1 MEQGFFNEDSVTL
14 VLNFTDGDGDI
25 GDVDGNIMPNLFVI
39 DNRLDTLADPFVL
52 PNIPAQG
59 IGNGVQ
65 GEIRIRLF
73 TTCCLIEGITPCDSS
88 PDFPTDTLSYDVFM
102 VDRAGNESNVVTTT
116 MVTLLCN

>member
-25 GDVDGNIMPNLFVI
+25 GGIDGDLKQNLFVF

-52 PNIPAQG
+52 PAIPAQG
-59 IGNGVQ
+59 VRNGVQ
-65 GEIRIRLF
+65 GEIRIRLYN
-73 TTCCLIEGITPCDSS
+73 TCCLIPGIPACDSS
-88 PDFPTDTLSYDVFM
+88 PDFPIDTVTYDVYM
-102 VDRAGNESNVVTTT
+102 IDRAGNESNTVTTT